1 MKKLLYIALILLIAT
16 NSVIGQKKN
25 RQNIKLLKTAF
36 ITDAITLKPVEA
48 EKFWPVYNKYTNKIQ
63 QLKFNLENS
72 KTEDFKNS
80 GGIDNMSESSAQQVL
95 DQYLLY
101 EKEVYEAKI
110 NMVKELSTI
119 ISAHQIVK
127 LQKAERDFNKRMLQ
141 EYGRRKR
148 LGQ

>member
-1 MKKLLYIALILLIAT
+1 MKKLIYILLILLIAT
-16 NSVIGQKKN
+16 NTVVGQKKN

-36 ITDAITLKPVEA
+36 ITDAIALKPVEA
-48 EKFWPVYNKYTNKIQ
+48 EKFWPIYNLYTNKIQ
-63 QLKFNLENS
+63 ELKFNLENS
-72 KTEDFKNS
+72 KTQEFKNS
-80 GGIDNMSESSAQQVL
+80 GGINNMSETNAQEVL
-95 DQYLLY
+95 NQYLLY

-110 NMVKELSTI
+110 NMIKELSTI

-148 LGQ
+148 MGQ